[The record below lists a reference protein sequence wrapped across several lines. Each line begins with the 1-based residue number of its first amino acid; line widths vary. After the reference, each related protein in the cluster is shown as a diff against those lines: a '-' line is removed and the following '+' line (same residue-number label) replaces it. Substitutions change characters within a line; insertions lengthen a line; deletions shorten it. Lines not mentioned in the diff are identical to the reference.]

1 MFINTTN
8 IVLRKNISQFE
19 ILHVN
24 MDSNA
29 TNVQHVTTQLHGMTF
44 HNTND
49 VTIGALVIFT
59 QSVNIDE
66 GIINSETI
74 VVTSITK
81 M

>member
-1 MFINTTN
+1 
-8 IVLRKNISQFE
+8 
-19 ILHVN
+19 
-24 MDSNA
+24 
-29 TNVQHVTTQLHGMTF
+29 MTF